1 VTESRW
7 RRAWSIDKI
16 LYRYFQ
22 TKSAGPPSTTINLT
36 DVHTENPERP
46 PKWLVRICDVGI
58 ALEKLPPRQHKTVV
72 ARWEAVIEQE
82 DAERD
87 ITVLDMRRARV
98 QRAGGDW
105 RSVAKDKRSAENR
118 YEAWRVERR
127 RVERRKAYR
136 DGMDRLE
143 IFLDF
148 VP

>member
-1 VTESRW
+1 MSSSRN

-22 TKSAGPPSTTINLT
+22 IKSAGPPSTTINLT

-58 ALEKLPPRQHKTVV
+58 ALEKLPPRQRGTVV

-98 QRAGGDW
+98 QREGGDW
-105 RSVAKDKRSAENR
+105 RSVAKCKRRAEDR
-118 YEAWRVERR
+118 YEECRARRHRVERW
-127 RVERRKAYR
+127 KAYH
-136 DGMDRLE
+136 DGMDALE
-143 IFLDF
+143 GFIS
-148 VP
+148 